1 MGKAQQQADSLIAKS
16 KLDSK
21 EVGQREIDAAHAK
34 IQAELNQVKESLR
47 KQLVALSIQ
56 GASKIIEK
64 EVDETTHAKMLEEL
78 ANQL

>member
-1 MGKAQQQADSLIAKS
+1 M
-16 KLDSK
+16 
-21 EVGQREIDAAHAK
+21 
-34 IQAELNQVKESLR
+34 KESLR